1 MQMSGTIDVDAPGNS
16 GRRARAC
23 RTCAIAKAK
32 CVPREGE
39 IAGPCGRCH
48 RLGKGCSGQTWSGR
62 KFQRKHTRIE
72 QLEWKVDSL
81 LAARAWP
88 SPGPPLPAVPPSA
101 PSTNHRHPTQQIL
114 SNDVSMS
121 YPGGAAVSADPLNI
135 FRSELAKH
143 CPWVVVPLD
152 TTSDELRQTR
162 PLLFLSICVAAAY
175 RDPPRQ
181 AELGRKFRDH
191 LVSQLLPTGE
201 KSLDLLQGLLV
212 AINWYQFHTLVSVHL
227 TNLLHLAM
235 AQVVELGLGR
245 RLHALDRQRPAIS
258 GLKALLSDEDACR
271 QNQPPS
277 LDGPRAYL
285 ACFSFSAVISICIK
299 KMDPM
304 PWNGRMEEC
313 CRLLSERREYPSDV
327 GLLRQIQLYRIA
339 GRISQALP
347 FDELECDAGASTQPI
362 RMCIK
367 SFHRDLQDFRKSS
380 CDSMSDPAGSR
391 SLLMEFYI
399 VEMYLYEI
407 GFQPSSKGDDDSL
420 LRLDLLYSCLLS
432 AKAFFEALFS
442 VPPATFITSTYL
454 STPHLLHA
462 LAVLSKLSLLDDADW
477 DLGHVRQTLDFAQVI
492 DRVLVMIKEIE
503 AELPQPRDS
512 SRIDRLARIASQME
526 QLKERYFNRLAT
538 LERRGGASRSG
549 AVDASTQAQTLAF
562 DDEPFEALDESFWQ
576 DVIVDW
582 NAFPEPGQ

>member
-1 MQMSGTIDVDAPGNS
+1 MSGTIDVDAPGNS
-16 GRRARAC
+16 GRIVRAC
-23 RTCAIAKAK
+23 RTCATAKAK

-39 IAGPCGRCH
+39 TAGPCIRCH
-48 RLGKGCSGQTWSGR
+48 RLGKDCSGQTSSGK

-88 SPGPPLPAVPPSA
+88 GPGPQLPAVPPSA
-101 PSTNHRHPTQQIL
+101 PSTNHRHPTQQVL
-114 SNDVSMS
+114 RNDASMS
-121 YPGGAAVSADPLNI
+121 YSGGATFSADPLAI
-135 FRSELAKH
+135 FQSELAKH
-143 CPWVVVPLD
+143 CPWVVVPVD
-152 TTSDELRQTR
+152 TTSDELRQKK
-162 PLLFLSICVAAAY
+162 PFLFLSICVAAAY

-181 AELGRKFRDH
+181 AELGRKFREH

-212 AINWYQFHTLVSVHL
+212 AINWYQFHMLVSVHL

-245 RLHALDRQRPAIS
+245 QLHASDRQRPAIS
-258 GLKALLSDEDACR
+258 GLKALLSDEDSCR
-271 QNQPPS
+271 RNQPRS

-285 ACFSFSAVISICIK
+285 ACFYFSSVISICIK

-304 PWNGRMEEC
+304 PWNRRMEEC
-313 CRLLSERREYPSDV
+313 CRLLSERREYLSDV
-327 GLLRQIQLYRIA
+327 CLLRQIQLYRIA

-347 FDELECDAGASTQPI
+347 FDELECDSGASTQPI

-380 CDSMSDPAGSR
+380 FDSMSDPAGSR
-391 SLLMEFYI
+391 SLLMKFYI

-407 GFQPSSKGDDDSL
+407 GFQPFSKGDDSL
-420 LRLDLLYSCLLS
+420 LRLELLYSCLLS

-442 VPPATFITSTYL
+442 VPPATFITATYIP
-454 STPHLLHA
+454 TPHLLHA

-477 DLGHVRQTLDFAQVI
+477 DLGHVRKTLDFAQVI
-492 DRVLVMIKEIE
+492 DRVLVMIKDIE
-503 AELPQPRDS
+503 AELPQPRDP
-512 SRIDRLARIASQME
+512 SRIDRLTRIASQME
-526 QLKERYFNRLAT
+526 QLKERYFSRLAT
-538 LERRGGASRSG
+538 LEGRGGASRPG
-549 AVDASTQAQTLAF
+549 AVDASTQARNLAL
-562 DDEPFEALDESFWQ
+562 DGELFEGLDESFWQ

-582 NAFPEPGQ
+582 NSFPDPAQ